1 MNCGTCR
8 SDPKYKCPTCMVPYC
23 SVACYKLHKQ
33 NPCIKPPSPPKQTI
47 GVKQAVENLYPTEDT
62 VPLDR
67 LNLLEN
73 STEVKKC
80 LENPHVREI
89 LELLDSS
96 ANPDELVQEYMQE
109 PIFTE
114 FVDAC
119 LKVVQPQ

>member
-62 VPLDR
+62 VPLHR
-67 LNLLEN
+67 LNLLGLWRVLDCRLKSMGDSN
-73 STEVKKC
+73 SLSLIIRKF
-80 LENPHVREI
+80 NR
-89 LELLDSS
+89 S
-96 ANPDELVQEYMQE
+96 
-109 PIFTE
+109 
-114 FVDAC
+114 
-119 LKVVQPQ
+119 

>member
-1 MNCGTCR
+1 
-8 SDPKYKCPTCMVPYC
+8 MVPYC

-47 GVKQAVENLYPTEDT
+47 SVKQAVENLYPTEDT

-96 ANPDELVQEYMQE
+96 ANPDARSRQKHQVCKTSNASNLSTTQFLKQAHTFQSVLQKLQ
-109 PIFTE
+109 FT
-114 FVDAC
+114 
-119 LKVVQPQ
+119 L